1 MKLMLRALKKYRV
14 LAVISLVLLLLQA
27 VCDLLLPSYTAKLI
41 DTGIQNN
48 GISYAVPLQ
57 MCEEDKAQ
65 LSLFFTDE
73 EQLVFDDN
81 YVFENGTY
89 ALKDTQ
95 DETLSA
101 LESVFIPPLF
111 VLHTVRNVGV
121 QDYTL
126 PASPTEADKEAAAA
140 ARTRTLDGAAVLGEN
155 LIRNSAVAVCVSMF
169 SEAGGDAVSL
179 RTQYLKT
186 TGLQMLG
193 LTLAMAALAVLLN
206 YVTTIIGTGVG
217 RDLRK
222 SVFEKVL
229 SFSGGEMNSFS
240 VSSLITRTTND
251 VQHVQMVIMIA
262 LRAVL
267 YAPLMSIGGTVM
279 VMRTSPAMSWIVA
292 LAVGIIL
299 AALGILSVVLFPKFK
314 IMQKLVDGINRI
326 SREMLSG
333 VQVIRAFGRETEEE
347 RRFEEAN
354 TKLMKTSLFTN
365 RTLAFLAPILN
376 LMMYGFSALIVR
388 VAAPKIDA
396 GTMEV
401 GDMTAFTT
409 YAIMIAGGF
418 LMVSMVFVY
427 APRAL
432 VAVGRIEQVL
442 STQPLVTDC
451 ENAIAPETC
460 EGVVEFRNV
469 SFAYPDTEAET
480 LKNISFTAYP
490 GQTFAV
496 VGGTGCGKSTL
507 LRLLERFYDPTDG
520 QILLDG
526 TDIRDMT
533 LHSLR
538 EKMGYVPQKG
548 VLFSGTIGSNI
559 AFGTQTLSDAQ
570 RDKAA
575 EVAQASE
582 FISSKPDGFDSNIAQ
597 GGTNVSG
604 GQKQRLSIARAIA
617 VQPKIYL
624 FDDSFSALDYKTDA
638 VLRAA
643 LRKEVADA
651 TVIIVAQRLS
661 TVLHAEQILVL
672 DEGRAVGLG
681 THEELLRTCPVY
693 RNIAASQLSAAELGL
708 GEEATDGEA

>member
-1 MKLMLRALKKYRV
+1 MLRALKKYRV
-14 LAVISLVLLLLQA
+14 LAVIALVLLLLQA

-81 YVFENGTY
+81 YVFENGIY

-347 RRFEEAN
+347 HRFEEAN

-396 GTMEV
+396 GAMEV